1 MPFKI
6 EPGRV
11 VHFNDFDQA
20 DAEILFEPPLAEKPV
35 QITASNFARKTTGAR
50 IQRTMLQML
59 MEDICERL
67 TVVLDDVMGVPYLK
81 DGQSIENGFDT
92 GGLIQY
98 VFNKIAGVG
107 FPHEISEQ
115 MKTVTKFKVSEAIPG
130 DLLVWGSALLP
141 TTAGIYIGGGKYVTV
156 DVFTEKVTTKTI
168 SQKWLPDFVGAIR

>member
-20 DAEILFEPPLAEKPV
+20 DAEILFEPPIADKPV

-50 IQRTMLQML
+50 IQRTLLQMI
-59 MEDICERL
+59 MESICERL
-67 TVVLDDVMGVPYLK
+67 TVVLEEVLDVPYLK
-81 DGQSIENGFDT
+81 DGQSVDKGFDT

-98 VFNKIAGVG
+98 MFNKVAGVG
-107 FPHEISEQ
+107 FPHEVSEQ
-115 MKTVTKFKVSEAIPG
+115 MKSVTQFQISEALPG

-156 DVFTEKVTTKTI
+156 DVFTEKVTMKSI
-168 SQKWLPDFVGAIR
+168 SRKWLPDFVGAIR